1 MATRTTLL
9 RDVLGGKSSKA
20 VEKALGYSTVGQLIR
35 HYPRRFNERGDL
47 TDLSQLVEGEE
58 VTVLAEVESTSTR
71 RIPGRKLTI
80 LEVSIRSGR
89 HRATLSFFNQPWRE
103 RDLRPGRHG
112 MFAGKVTRFR
122 DKLQLNSPDYILLGD
137 TDPDGPVD
145 PELAG
150 EQAQDFAGALLP
162 VYPAAAGL
170 PSWTIARCVRLAL
183 DQLDPVPDPLQP
195 PVRARAAVMELD
207 AALRRIHRPETMA
220 EYHQARRRLAFDE
233 ALGVQL
239 VLAQR
244 RHASAANPALA
255 RPRVA
260 GGLVEAFERRL
271 PFEFTGEQ
279 HEIAAV
285 LEDELAAAHPMHRLL
300 QGEVGSGKT
309 VLALRAMLQVV
320 DAGAQAALLAPT
332 EVLAAQHERSISDL
346 LGELAQ
352 AGRLG
357 GSEKGT
363 QVVLLTG
370 SMSAPARRAAL
381 LEIASGA
388 AGIVIGTHALIQDQV
403 QFAEL
408 GLVVIDE
415 QHRFGV
421 EQRDALRSKAAAPP
435 HLLVMTA
442 TPIPRTVA
450 MTVFGD
456 LETSELHELPGGRGS
471 VSSTVVPVTERP
483 DWLERVWQRI
493 REEAAE
499 GRQVFIVCPRI
510 GDDSDAEDI
519 GTGGEDQQQTASVL
533 GAYAELGSD
542 QLRGLRLGQLHGRMP
557 AEDKSAAMSAFAAGD
572 IDVLVATTVIEV
584 GINVPNAS
592 LMVILD
598 ADRFGVSQLH
608 QLRGRI
614 GRGVH
619 PGLCLML
626 SQLPFGHPALQRLE
640 EVAKTTDGFAL
651 AELDL
656 TQRREGDVLGAAQ
669 SGRKSQLKLL
679 SLLQDEQ
686 LIRAARAEA
695 RLVVDAD
702 PELVDHPGLREFL
715 WDSFDSDRTEFLHKS

>member
-1 MATRTTLL
+1 VVTRSTLL
-9 RDVLGGKSSKA
+9 REVLGGKTSKA
-20 VEKALGYSTVGQLIR
+20 VEKALGLSTVGELIR
-35 HYPRRFNERGDL
+35 HYPRRFNERGEL
-47 TDLSQLVEGEE
+47 TDLSKLVEGEE

-71 RIPGRKLTI
+71 RIPGRKLNI

-89 HRATLSFFNQPWRE
+89 HRASLSFFNQPWRE

-137 TDPDGPVD
+137 TEPGDDPQ
-145 PELAG
+145 LA
-150 EQAQDFAGALLP
+150 EDFAAALLP

-170 PSWTIARCVRLAL
+170 PSWTIARCVRIAL
-183 DQLDPVPDPLQP
+183 DGLDPVADPLQP
-195 PVRARAAVMELD
+195 QVRARVAVMELD
-207 AALRRIHRPETMA
+207 AALRQIHRPATLA
-220 EYHQARRRLAFDE
+220 QYHQARRRLAFDE

-239 VLAQR
+239 LLAQR
-244 RHASAANPALA
+244 RHANAANPALA

-260 GGLVEAFERRL
+260 GGLVDAFDRRL
-271 PFEFTGEQ
+271 PFSFTGEQ
-279 HEIAAV
+279 REIAAV
-285 LEDELAAAHPMHRLL
+285 IEAELAAAHPMHRLL

-332 EVLAAQHERSISDL
+332 EVLAAQHERSIADL

-357 GSEKGT
+357 GSEQGT

-370 SMSAPARRAAL
+370 SMSVPARRAAL
-381 LEIASGA
+381 LELASGA

-421 EQRDALRSKAAAPP
+421 EQRDALRSKAAMPP

-456 LETSELHELPGGRGS
+456 LDTSELHELPGGRG
-471 VSSTVVPVTERP
+471 VVTSTVVPVTERP
-483 DWLERVWQRI
+483 DWLNRVWQRI
-493 REEAAE
+493 REEVRQ

-510 GDDSDAEDI
+510 GEAGDAEDI
-519 GTGGEDQQQTASVL
+519 GAAADDQQLQTASVL
-533 GAYAELGSD
+533 GTYAELTSD
-542 QLRGLRLGQLHGRMP
+542 QLAGLRLGMLHGRMA
-557 AEDKSAAMSAFAAGD
+557 AEDKSAVMSAFAAGAV
-572 IDVLVATTVIEV
+572 DVLVATTVIEV

-614 GRGVH
+614 GRGAY

-640 EVAKTTDGFAL
+640 EVAKTTDGFEL
-651 AELDL
+651 AQLDL

-679 SLLQDEQ
+679 SLLQDEK
-686 LIRAARAEA
+686 LISAARVEAE
-695 RLVVDAD
+695 RVIQAD
-702 PELVDHPGLREFL
+702 PELAEHEGLREFL
-715 WDSFDSDRTEFLHKS
+715 WEFFDQDRTEFLHKS

>member
-1 MATRTTLL
+1 MATRGTLL

-20 VEKALGYSTVGQLIR
+20 VEKALGLSTVGQLIG
-35 HYPRRFNERGDL
+35 HYPRRFNERGEL
-47 TDLSQLVEGEE
+47 TDLSKLVEGEE
-58 VTVLAEVESTSTR
+58 VTVLAEVESTSSR
-71 RIPGRKLTI
+71 RIPGRKLNI

-122 DKLQLNSPDYILLGD
+122 DKLQLNSPDYILLGESEAGLEPD
-137 TDPDGPVD
+137 RADPQ
-145 PELAG
+145 L
-150 EQAQDFAGALLP
+150 QDFAGALLP

-170 PSWTIARCVRLAL
+170 PSWTIARCVRIAL
-183 DQLDPVPDPLQP
+183 DHLDPVPDPLEP

-207 AALRRIHRPETMA
+207 AALRQIHRPDTMA
-220 EYHQARRRLAFDE
+220 EYYQARRRLAFDE

-255 RPRVA
+255 RPRIA
-260 GGLVEAFERRL
+260 GGLVDAFDQRL

-279 HEIAAV
+279 RQIAGII
-285 LEDELAAAHPMHRLL
+285 EGELAAAHPMHRLL

-332 EVLAAQHERSISDL
+332 EVLAAQHERSVNDL

-357 GSEKGT
+357 GSEQGT

-381 LEIASGA
+381 LELASGA

-421 EQRDALRSKAAAPP
+421 EQRDALRGKAATPP
-435 HLLVMTA
+435 HVLVMTA

-456 LETSELHELPGGRGS
+456 LETSELRELPGGRGV

-493 REEAAE
+493 REEVAE

-519 GTGGEDQQQTASVL
+519 GATADDQQQQTASVL
-533 GAYAELGSD
+533 GSFAELSAG
-542 QLRGLRLGQLHGRMP
+542 QLSGLRLAMLHGRMP
-557 AEDKSAAMSAFAAGD
+557 AEDKSSVMSAFAAGAV
-572 IDVLVATTVIEV
+572 DVLVATTVIEV
-584 GINVPNAS
+584 GVNVPNAS
-592 LMVILD
+592 LMLILD

-614 GRGVH
+614 GRGAY

-626 SQLPFGHPALQRLE
+626 SQLPFGHPALQRLD

-656 TQRREGDVLGAAQ
+656 SQRREGDVLGAAQ

-679 SLLQDEQ
+679 SLLQDAQ
-686 LIRAARAEA
+686 LISAARAEA
-695 RLVVDAD
+695 QLLIEAD
-702 PELVDHPGLREFL
+702 PELSDHPSLQEFL
-715 WDSFDSDRTEFLHKS
+715 WDSFDQDRTEFLHKS

>member
-9 RDVLGGKSSKA
+9 REVLGGKSSKA
-20 VEKALGYSTVGQLIR
+20 VEKAFGYSTVGQLIR
-35 HYPRRFNERGDL
+35 HYPRRFTERGEL

-80 LEVSIRSGR
+80 LEVSIHSGR

-103 RDLRPGRHG
+103 RELRPGRQG

-122 DKLQLNSPDYILLGD
+122 DKLQLNSPDFLLLGEAGSD
-137 TDPDGPVD
+137 D
-145 PELAG
+145 PEQGSAG
-150 EQAQDFAGALLP
+150 EQLQAFAGALLP

-170 PSWTIARCVRLAL
+170 PSWTIARCVQLAL
-183 DQLDPVPDPLQP
+183 DQLDPVPDPVQP
-195 PVRARAAVMELD
+195 AVRARAAVMELD
-207 AALRRIHRPETMA
+207 AALRRIHRPETKA

-260 GGLVEAFERRL
+260 GGLVDAFERRL
-271 PFEFTGEQ
+271 PFQFTGEQ
-279 HEIAAV
+279 REIAAV
-285 LEDELAAAHPMHRLL
+285 IEGELAASHPMHRLL

-332 EVLAAQHERSISDL
+332 EVLAAQHELSINEL

-357 GSEKGT
+357 GSDQGT

-370 SMSAPARRAAL
+370 SMSMSARRAAL

-421 EQRDALRSKAAAPP
+421 EQRDALRSKATTPP

-456 LETSELHELPGGRGS
+456 LETSELHELPGGRGT
-471 VSSTVVPVTERP
+471 VTSTVVPVTERP
-483 DWLERVWQRI
+483 KWLAGVWQRV
-493 REEAAE
+493 RKEVAE
-499 GRQVFIVCPRI
+499 GRQVFVVCPRI
-510 GDDSDAEDI
+510 GDDADADDI
-519 GTGGEDQQQTASVL
+519 GAAADDQQQTASVL
-533 GAYAELGSD
+533 GTYAELGSD
-542 QLRGLRLGQLHGRMP
+542 QLSGLRLAQLHGRMT
-557 AEDKSAAMSAFAAGD
+557 AEDKSAVMSAFAAGEL
-572 IDVLVATTVIEV
+572 DVLVATTVIEV

-592 LMVILD
+592 LMVIMD

-614 GRGVH
+614 GRGAH

-679 SLLQDEQ
+679 SLLQDEP
-686 LIRAARAEA
+686 LIRAARTEA
-695 RLVVDAD
+695 RLVVEAD
-702 PELVDHPGLREFL
+702 PDLTAHPGLREFL
-715 WDSFDSDRTEFLHKS
+715 WDSFDSDRTEFLYKS

>member
-1 MATRTTLL
+1 MVTRDTLL

-20 VEKALGYSTVGQLIR
+20 VEKALGLTTVGQLIR
-35 HYPRRFNERGDL
+35 HYPRRFNERGEL
-47 TDLSQLVEGEE
+47 TDLSKLVEGEE

-71 RIPGRKLTI
+71 RIPGRKLNI

-122 DKLQLNSPDYILLGD
+122 DKLQLNSPDYILLGETED
-137 TDPDGPVD
+137 GTGADAADP
-145 PELAG
+145 LL
-150 EQAQDFAGALLP
+150 QDFAGALLP

-170 PSWTIARCVRLAL
+170 PSWTIARCVRLVL
-183 DQLDPVPDPLQP
+183 DNLDPVPDPLPP

-207 AALRRIHRPETMA
+207 AALRQIHRPDTMA
-220 EYHQARRRLAFDE
+220 DYHRARRRLAFDE

-244 RHASAANPALA
+244 RHANAANPALA
-255 RPRVA
+255 RPRIA
-260 GGLVEAFERRL
+260 GGLVDAFDRRL

-279 HEIAAV
+279 RQIAA
-285 LEDELAAAHPMHRLL
+285 LIEQELAAAHPMHRLL

-332 EVLAAQHERSISDL
+332 EVLAAQHERSVNDL

-357 GSEKGT
+357 GSEQGT

-381 LEIASGA
+381 LELASGA

-471 VSSTVVPVTERP
+471 VSSTVVPVSERP

-493 REEAAE
+493 REEVAD
-499 GRQVFIVCPRI
+499 GRQVFVVCPRI
-510 GDDSDAEDI
+510 GDESDAEDI
-519 GTGGEDQQQTASVL
+519 GAAADDDQRQTASVL
-533 GAYAELGSD
+533 GAYAELSNG
-542 QLRGLRLGQLHGRMP
+542 QLRGLRLAMLHGRMP
-557 AEDKSAAMSAFAAGD
+557 AEDKSSVMSAFADGTL
-572 IDVLVATTVIEV
+572 DVLVATTVIEV
-584 GINVPNAS
+584 GINVPNAT

-614 GRGVH
+614 GRGAH

-656 TQRREGDVLGAAQ
+656 SQRREGDVLGAAQ

-679 SLLQDEQ
+679 SLLQDAP
-686 LIRAARAEA
+686 LISSARAEA
-695 RLVVDAD
+695 QQVIDAD
-702 PELVDHPGLREFL
+702 PELAQHPGLREFL